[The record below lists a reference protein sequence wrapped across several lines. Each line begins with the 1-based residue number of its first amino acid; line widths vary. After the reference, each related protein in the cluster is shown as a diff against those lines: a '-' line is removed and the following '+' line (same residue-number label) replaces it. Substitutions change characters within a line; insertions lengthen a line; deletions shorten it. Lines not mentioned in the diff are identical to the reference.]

1 MRKVKMKKLKPRKK
15 KVPRRS
21 PTMAEQQL
29 FDELR
34 EAIHKLGLILRVE
47 KGNFKGGICVVE
59 GEKRFVF
66 INKKFSVEQ
75 QLITLG
81 RAVKE
86 LGAETVYLS
95 PRTREFLEQLPDEPL
110 EVISAVNNAP

>member
-1 MRKVKMKKLKPRKK
+1 MRKVKIKKLKPRKK
-15 KVPRRS
+15 KVTPR
-21 PTMAEQQL
+21 PLTAEEQQL

-34 EAIHKLGLILRVE
+34 DAVQKLGLTLRIE

-66 INKKFSVEQ
+66 INKKFSVEH
-75 QLITLG
+75 QLVTLG

-110 EVISAVNNAP
+110 EVITDLSNEA